1 MFDVFKA
8 MEFFVPKV
16 YCKKYRRDGEFII
29 VCSHRYRFHYLN
41 TTAGEIYLLCNG
53 NNTVSDI
60 LYKMMEEYDVPKDVL
75 QEDLIKVIRDFQQKD
90 IITISAKY

>member
-8 MEFFVPKV
+8 MEFFVQKA

>member
-8 MEFFVPKV
+8 MEFFVPKA
-16 YCKKYRRDGEFII
+16 YCKTYRRDGEFII
-29 VCSHRYRFHYLN
+29 VCSHRYRFHYRN